1 MRMFYVYADG
11 RLRGSYSES
20 DLFINWQGGF
30 VRRGLYGEILV
41 RLHQTYSVDPY
52 AVILLTFALLWLLFG
67 YLYIY
72 LVFDLS
78 TSLLLRFALIFSPYI
93 LFFPVYDMNHFIS
106 KYLFVQFLLLIHA
119 LAVVRLRAN
128 KISINTYE
136 RFLYFFVCPS
146 LIVVT
151 LIAELQFLF
160 ILFHILLVAAALGF
174 SNDAQERLSLKKS
187 DIGVLWTTYRKPLSF
202 ALFSS
207 AIPFILSIF
216 VQGNEKQVEMASLA
230 IRGWTGP
237 WMSSMDE
244 GAAAMILNSISS
256 PDGRFQ
262 FTWNSY
268 GLSTP
273 RNSHFLTYA
282 LMFLLGPVAL
292 YLLVCMVRH
301 VRPSL
306 LIVLASVPAMS
317 LFLLGVDWGR
327 WVSLIATAWVAVAFV
342 TPSRVEL
349 KVGGY
354 KASHSLRF
362 RLLLAVVLVSNLFLR
377 VPVWGQNEGIAN
389 YWLNRYYS
397 PAEVAQVFQEL
408 KTITLRN

>member
-1 MRMFYVYADG
+1 
-11 RLRGSYSES
+11 
-20 DLFINWQGGF
+20 
-30 VRRGLYGEILV
+30 
-41 RLHQTYSVDPY
+41 
-52 AVILLTFALLWLLFG
+52 
-67 YLYIY
+67 
-72 LVFDLS
+72 
-78 TSLLLRFALIFSPYI
+78 
-93 LFFPVYDMNHFIS
+93 MN
-106 KYLFVQFLLLIHA
+106 
-119 LAVVRLRAN
+119 
-128 KISINTYE
+128 
-136 RFLYFFVCPS
+136 
-146 LIVVT
+146 
-151 LIAELQFLF
+151 
-160 ILFHILLVAAALGF
+160 
-174 SNDAQERLSLKKS
+174 
-187 DIGVLWTTYRKPLSF
+187 
-202 ALFSS
+202 
-207 AIPFILSIF
+207 
-216 VQGNEKQVEMASLA
+216 
-230 IRGWTGP
+230 
-237 WMSSMDE
+237 E
-244 GAAAMILNSISS
+244 GAAAIGLNSKSN
-256 PDGRFQ
+256 PDWRFQ
-262 FTWNSY
+262 GTWDAY

-273 RNSHFLTYA
+273 LNSHFLTYA